1 MLSGPPDTA
10 TPKRALAAFS
20 ASAPMACFNC
30 VSRSPSAMRPSGR
43 ALGPGPALV
52 HHPAQAVRQ
61 AGAIDLPPFRID
73 LARIGGLL
81 ELDQRL
87 AKLGQAVGC
96 AVTLGPRLVI
106 FVTSDGGQ
114 RPGEGTEGKAGDSR
128 G

>member
-43 ALGPGPALV
+43 ALGPGPSLV

-61 AGAIDLPPFRID
+61 AGAIDLLHFSLY
-73 LARIGGLL
+73 LACRSGLL
-81 ELDQRL
+81 QLDHLL
-87 AKLGQAVGC
+87 ALICSAVSAEVSPGLRV
-96 AVTLGPRLVI
+96 VT
-106 FVTSDGGQ
+106 FVNGH
-114 RPGEGTEGKAGDSR
+114 
-128 G
+128 